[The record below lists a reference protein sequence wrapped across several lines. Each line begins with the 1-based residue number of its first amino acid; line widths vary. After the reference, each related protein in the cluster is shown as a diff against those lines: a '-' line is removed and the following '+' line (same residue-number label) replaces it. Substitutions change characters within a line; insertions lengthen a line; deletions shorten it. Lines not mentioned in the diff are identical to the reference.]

1 MTITSLS
8 GHFST
13 NQALAGAGLA
23 IDPRTAGNIAVNQAP
38 ADRLNKAAEQFE
50 AIFLQLVLKNMHA
63 GTEAMAGDNGM
74 FSSKEA
80 GTFRDMHDAQLAQ
93 SLAANQQLGLAEAI
107 VRQLGDGLAQTE
119 NKFKQLAD
127 AVALP
132 DKGALTPAAPEY
144 INSAFNQPLWPVEN
158 GGKSSL

>member
-1 MTITSLS
+1 MDKTMSYEIDVLS
-8 GHFST
+8 RISERFVEMSESEQRVAQVILD
-13 NQALAGAGLA
+13 N
-23 IDPRTAGNIAVNQAP
+23 V
-38 ADRLNKAAEQFE
+38 KAASEMSIARLSESAGVSQATVTRF
-50 AIFLQLVLKNMHA
+50 ARTVDCKDVRQLKVK
-63 GTEAMAGDNGM
+63 
-74 FSSKEA
+74 
-80 GTFRDMHDAQLAQ
+80 LAQ

-132 DKGALTPAAPEY
+132 DKGALTPVAPEY
-144 INSAFNQPLWPVEN
+144 TNSAFNQPLWPVEN